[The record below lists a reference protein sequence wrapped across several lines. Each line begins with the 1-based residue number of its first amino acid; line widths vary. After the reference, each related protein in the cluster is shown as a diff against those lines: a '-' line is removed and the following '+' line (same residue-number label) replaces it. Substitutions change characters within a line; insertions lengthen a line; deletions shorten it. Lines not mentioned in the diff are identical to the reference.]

1 VEGIGMKKE
10 DLLSV
15 CKLNDWYSS
24 YGSVYFTIILSDK
37 EINFN
42 FTGYSEE
49 DMALISSS
57 LIKKIIS
64 ELYLL
69 DKEAR
74 RIIKNQYEY
83 QDIDAL
89 KLSDIIFDKSG
100 CYNNF
105 GIGYYVGESP
115 AGKLYLIIK
124 FDDKFQ
130 ADNDIVYE
138 VY

>member
-1 VEGIGMKKE
+1 MKKE

-15 CKLNDWYSS
+15 YKLKDWYSS

-49 DMALISSS
+49 DMALISIS

-74 RIIKNQYEY
+74 RIIKNQ
-83 QDIDAL
+83 
-89 KLSDIIFDKSG
+89 
-100 CYNNF
+100 
-105 GIGYYVGESP
+105 
-115 AGKLYLIIK
+115 
-124 FDDKFQ
+124 
-130 ADNDIVYE
+130 
-138 VY
+138 